1 VFKTGEKIMA
11 KLILTFNKQVI
22 KEYPFAK
29 DSITMGRQDDN
40 TIVIDNLAVSGYHA
54 KIDKLGGEYIL
65 TDMQSTNGTFVNDQ
79 KVVSHKLSHGDN
91 IVIGKHVILFVAT
104 EKEKLEGEGK
114 DKKLPLDKTMLL
126 DTQKQRELLA
136 KQKVAPSTAK
146 IPEKVGVISFIDDS
160 GLGEIELSK
169 KLTKIGK
176 AETSEIRLSGL
187 LMGATAATISRR
199 PSGYAISFA
208 GGMTKLKVNGS
219 VIKDSVPL
227 NDFDTIELGSY
238 KFQFYQKEVK
248 SA

>member
-1 VFKTGEKIMA
+1 MA

-22 KEYPFAK
+22 KEYPFGK
-29 DSITMGRQDDN
+29 DSMTIGRQEDN
-40 TIVIDNLAVSGYHA
+40 TVVIDNLAVSGYHA
-54 KIDKLGGEYIL
+54 KIDRIGGEYIL
-65 TDMQSTNGTFVNDQ
+65 TDLQSTNGTFVNEQ
-79 KVVSHKLSHGDN
+79 KIVSHKLAHGDN

-104 EKEKLEGEGK
+104 EKEKAEGEGK
-114 DKKLPLDKTMLL
+114 DKKLTLDKTMLL
-126 DTQKQRELLA
+126 DTAKQRELLA
-136 KQKVAPSTAK
+136 KQRVAPSTAK
-146 IPEKVGVISFIDDS
+146 LPEKIGVVSFIDDS

-176 AETSEIRLSGL
+176 AATSEIKLSGL

-208 GGMTKLKVNGS
+208 GGMTKLKVNGT
-219 VIKDSVPL
+219 VVKDSVIL